1 MRVPLIGTLEAN
13 TAEVA
18 AFPAMD
24 SSARVQ
30 KISSDDANTTMIRL
44 DNVACMDSDG
54 GRQEKVFD
62 FCGPGKNEWEVTF
75 TDSRIIFWHPMAET
89 GLFRNKPKIKAG
101 KATAG
106 HLYYNSIGGLST
118 GYIDDDTPFFSC
130 CCQRLDGALSHI
142 LMFSDIGT
150 LGKAAKELHTRIS
163 AFLEKNGFSNSAD
176 NIPAWESFLD
186 NMWKQKQTDLRATV
200 PFAQLQKVANSRM

>member
-30 KISSDDANTTMIRL
+30 KTASDGVNTTMLRF
-44 DNVACMDSDG
+44 DNVACIDSAG

-75 TDSRIIFWHPMAET
+75 TDSLIVFWHPMADT
-89 GLFRNKPKIKAG
+89 GFFRNKPKIKVG
-101 KATAG
+101 RATAG
-106 HLYYNSIGGLST
+106 HLYYNSIGGLSA

-130 CCQRLDGALSHI
+130 CCQRLDGVLSHI
-142 LMFSDIGT
+142 LMFSDIDI
-150 LGKAAKELHTRIS
+150 LQIAAKELHTRIS
-163 AFLEKNGFSNSAD
+163 AFLEKNGFSHSTD
-176 NIPAWESFLD
+176 NIPAWESFLS
-186 NMWKQKQTDLRATV
+186 NAWKQKQSDLRATV
-200 PFAQLQKVANSRM
+200 PFAQLQKVANNRI

>member
-1 MRVPLIGTLEAN
+1 MRIPLIGTLEAN
-13 TAEVA
+13 TAEVT

-24 SSARVQ
+24 SLTRVQ
-30 KISSDDANTTMIRL
+30 KISSDGANTTMIRL

-62 FCGPGKNEWEVTF
+62 FCEPGKNEWEVTF
-75 TDSRIIFWHPMAET
+75 TDSRITFWHPMVEA

-101 KATAG
+101 RATAG

-118 GYIDDDTPFFSC
+118 GYIDDNTPFFSC
-130 CCQRLDGALSHI
+130 TCQRFDGAMSHI
-142 LMFSDIGT
+142 LMFSEIGI
-150 LGKAAKELHTRIS
+150 LEKAAKELHTRIS
-163 AFLEKNGFSNSAD
+163 AFLEKNGFSDSTD

-186 NMWKQKQTDLRATV
+186 NAWKQKQNDLRATV
-200 PFAQLQKVANSRM
+200 PFAQLQKVASSKI